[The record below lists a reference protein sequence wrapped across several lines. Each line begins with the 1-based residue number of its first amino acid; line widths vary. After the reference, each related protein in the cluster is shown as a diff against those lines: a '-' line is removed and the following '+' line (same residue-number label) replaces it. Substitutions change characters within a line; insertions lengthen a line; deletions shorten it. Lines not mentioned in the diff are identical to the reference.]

1 MAPLAVV
8 TLLVSS
14 NSVSEAPSNSRAPL
28 PRVSGCLVPLAGDI
42 HLEESAAPIRHDQVR
57 YI

>member
-1 MAPLAVV
+1 M

-14 NSVSEAPSNSRAPL
+14 NSVSEAPSNGSAPL
-28 PRVSGCLVPLAGDI
+28 PRVSGRPVPLAGDI
-42 HLEESAAPIRHDQVR
+42 YLEELAAPIRHDQVR